1 MVFGYLLVRL
11 FDRVFKTHTST
22 WLALTVGLIP
32 DVDLYFVSLGLQHHT
47 FTHSILFWLPLL
59 PVVYY
64 KRQYIPAYI
73 GILQHFLLDDM
84 LVGTVP
90 ILLPF
95 TTLTVGLNLGAPS
108 TWDTLLECS
117 ALVAAAVLAYKNGDL
132 RRMLARNANS
142 LMNMVPLL
150 LMVSLTLIASNE
162 FKVQLVQYAFSSQ
175 KLTLISLGH
184 IILGSMLALSTI
196 QGLRETG
203 LNKVKIGFRKPS
215 EVK

>member
-73 GILQHFLLDDM
+73 GIVQHFLLDDM

-95 TTLTVGLNLGAPS
+95 TTLTVGLDLGAPS
-108 TWDTLLECS
+108 TLDTLLECS
-117 ALVAAAVLAYKNGDL
+117 ALVAAAALAYKNGDL
-132 RRMLARNANS
+132 RQMLARKADS
-142 LMNMVPLL
+142 LMNVVPLL

-162 FKVQLVQYAFSSQ
+162 FKVQFMKYAFSSR

-203 LNKVKIGFRKPS
+203 LNKVKIGLRKPS
-215 EVK
+215 GVK